1 MSLPLKIALRY
12 LFSHKQHNAVNII
25 SMISVGGVAV
35 ASMAMVIVLSI
46 FNGFESLS
54 ERQLSQLAPPLQV
67 TPKTGNVIA
76 NADSVADIISHT
88 SGVSAVEPILSHQAL
103 AAVDNVQVPVNIIG
117 VSDTYPE
124 RTHLSDVIVDGDETI
139 TADST
144 FNYAVLSAGVAID
157 LNIRPQAYKFVDI
170 YVPRREGRINTANAS
185 NSFRSESFV
194 ASGVYQLMHDTYDT
208 DIILLPIKRVRELL
222 DFDSIVATAINVYTD
237 DAEATQPLIQQS
249 LSDYDV
255 KNRIQQEEASFKMIS
270 IEKWVTFLMLT
281 FILIIASFNIISTI
295 SILIIDKEPNM
306 AILSAMG
313 ATKSMI
319 KRIFIYQ
326 GWLISVAGGIIGIAL
341 GVVLSLIQ
349 QYFGIIGLSASS
361 SANLSV
367 DAYPVVVSLADI
379 LIVAGVIIVTGTIT
393 AFVAVRR

>member
-1 MSLPLKIALRY
+1 
-12 LFSHKQHNAVNII
+12 
-25 SMISVGGVAV
+25 
-35 ASMAMVIVLSI
+35 
-46 FNGFESLS
+46 
-54 ERQLSQLAPPLQV
+54 
-67 TPKTGNVIA
+67 
-76 NADSVADIISHT
+76 
-88 SGVSAVEPILSHQAL
+88 
-103 AAVDNVQVPVNIIG
+103 
-117 VSDTYPE
+117 
-124 RTHLSDVIVDGDETI
+124 
-139 TADST
+139 
-144 FNYAVLSAGVAID
+144 
-157 LNIRPQAYKFVDI
+157 
-170 YVPRREGRINTANAS
+170 
-185 NSFRSESFV
+185 
-194 ASGVYQLMHDTYDT
+194 
-208 DIILLPIKRVRELL
+208 
-222 DFDSIVATAINVYTD
+222 INVYTD
-237 DAEATQPLIQQS
+237 DAEATQSLLQQS
-249 LSDYDV
+249 LSGYDV

-319 KRIFIYQ
+319 KRIFVYQ

-361 SANLSV
+361 TANLSV
-367 DAYPVVVSLADI
+367 DAYPVVVSLIDI